1 MEIAA
6 ATFEEH
12 RPFLRSLAYRMLG
25 TQADADDIVQEAW
38 MRWAS
43 VPVAEVDSPRSFL
56 AKTVT
61 RLCLDHLKSARVRRE
76 TYVGEWLPEPIVEDA
91 GELTGDE
98 VSYAMLHAMERLT
111 PLERAAFLLHDV
123 FGESF
128 EEVGDFLSR
137 DPATCRQLASRARR
151 HLRAEAPRHT
161 VDPGEGRRLANAFLQ
176 AARGGDLAALK
187 QLLLPDA
194 ILYSDGGGVVRAALL
209 PIYGSDRIARMYES
223 LTRRKLISPDEVR
236 EVRYSGLDG
245 LMFLSDGTVTDVL
258 LFEVAE
264 GGIVR
269 LFVVRNPEKLAR
281 LQGRDLSPKGP
292 AVDG

>member
-1 MEIAA
+1 MKIAA

-25 TQADADDIVQEAW
+25 TPADADDIVQEAW
-38 MRWAS
+38 LRWAS
-43 VPVAEVDSPRSFL
+43 VPVAEIDSPRSFL

-76 TYVGEWLPEPIVEDA
+76 TYVGEWLPEPVAEEQ
-91 GELTGDE
+91 GELTGDD

-111 PLERAAFLLHDV
+111 SLERAAFLLHDV

-128 EEVGDFLSR
+128 EEIGDFLSR
-137 DPATCRQLASRARR
+137 DAATCRQLASRARR
-151 HLRAEAPRHT
+151 HLRAEAPRHA

-194 ILYSDGGGVVRAALL
+194 ILYSDGGGIVRAALL
-209 PIYGSDRIARMYES
+209 PIYGSDRIARMMES
-223 LTRRKLISPDEVR
+223 LTRRKMIPDEVR
-236 EVRYSGLDG
+236 EVRYNGLDG
-245 LMFLSDGTVTDVL
+245 LMYVSGGIVTDLL
-258 LFEVAE
+258 LFEVRE
-264 GGIVR
+264 GRIVR
-269 LFVVRNPEKLAR
+269 LFVVRNPEKLGR
-281 LQGRDLSPKGP
+281 L
-292 AVDG
+292 